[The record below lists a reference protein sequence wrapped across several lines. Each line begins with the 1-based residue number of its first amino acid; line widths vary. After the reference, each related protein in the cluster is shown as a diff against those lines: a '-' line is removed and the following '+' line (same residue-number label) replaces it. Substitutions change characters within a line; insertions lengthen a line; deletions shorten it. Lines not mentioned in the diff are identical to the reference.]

1 MGNKLD
7 LAPSNRQVTSEEG
20 AAYAEESNL
29 LFTEASART
38 GEGVPDAF
46 IKIAKKLPRTE
57 QQLASPRLAA
67 SGTDGRRIDLGRPG
81 NPRGQGI
88 GDGFK
93 NSCCN

>member
-1 MGNKLD
+1 MD
-7 LAPSNRQVTSEEG
+7 LAPSNRQVTFEEG

-67 SGTDGRRIDLGRPG
+67 AGADGRRVDLGRSG
-81 NPRGQGI
+81 NAQGSGL
-88 GDGFK
+88 GDGLK